1 MTEPRSA
8 GGGPMRVLLAVD
20 GSEPSGL
27 AVDLVADA
35 TWPDGTGIDVLQVVD
50 LASLVYGGPW
60 PAVPAIAP
68 DRIEADFREE
78 AARTVRDTA
87 ARLAGPG
94 REIHSEVIPGRP
106 ATVIVQRATEMRADV
121 VVVGSRGHGT
131 IESMVLGS
139 VSAEVV
145 DHAPCPV
152 LVARG
157 PGTRRVLLGWD
168 GSSGAAR
175 VADLLKTWPMFA
187 GSAVRVVS
195 VADVKFPWWTG
206 FPEAGSAEMLPMY
219 LETADAMRKEHEELA
234 STMAARL
241 RGAGLTADQERRDGD
256 PATEVLAAAA
266 DWRADLIAIG
276 THGRTGLRRIVLGS
290 VARNVLQHAPCS
302 VLIVR
307 EETARH

>member
-1 MTEPRSA
+1 MNADRAA
-8 GGGPMRVLLAVD
+8 GVGSMRVLLAID

-27 AVDLVADA
+27 AIDLVADA
-35 TWPDGTGIDVLQVVD
+35 AWPSGTGIDVLEVVD

-68 DRIEADFREE
+68 DRIEEDFHEQAE
-78 AARTVRDTA
+78 RTVHDA
-87 ARLAGPG
+87 VARLSAPD
-94 REIHSEVIPGRP
+94 REIHPEVIPGRP
-106 ATVIVQRATEMRADV
+106 ATVIVERATQMRADLIIL
-121 VVVGSRGHGT
+121 GSRGHGT

-157 PGTRRVLLGWD
+157 GATRRVLLGWD
-168 GSSGAAR
+168 GSSGATR

-206 FPEAGSAEMLPMY
+206 FPEAGSAEMIPMY

-234 STMAARL
+234 ATMAAQL
-241 RGAGLTADQERRDGD
+241 RSAGLTADQERRDGD

-266 DWRADLIAIG
+266 EWAADLIAIG
-276 THGRTGLRRIVLGS
+276 THGRTGLRRLLLGS

-307 EETARH
+307 EETARR

>member
-1 MTEPRSA
+1 MTEERSA
-8 GGGPMRVLLAVD
+8 SVGPMRVILAVD

-27 AVDLVADA
+27 AVDLVAA
-35 TWPDGTGIDVLQVVD
+35 AAWPPGTGIDVLQVID

-60 PAVPAIAP
+60 PAVPTIAP
-68 DRIEADFREE
+68 DQIEADFREQAE
-78 AARTVRDTA
+78 RTIRETA
-87 ARLAGPG
+87 ARLAGPD
-94 REIHSEVIPGRP
+94 RRIHTEVIPGRP
-106 ATVIVQRATEMRADV
+106 ATVIVDRAREMRADLIV
-121 VVVGSRGHGT
+121 LGSRGHGT

-157 PGTRRVLLGWD
+157 SQTGRVLLGWD
-168 GSSGAAR
+168 GSSGAGR
-175 VADLLKTWPMFA
+175 VADLVKTWPMFA
-187 GSAVRVVS
+187 QSVVRVLS

-219 LETADAMRKEHEELA
+219 VETADTMRREHAVLAAAMA
-234 STMAARL
+234 GRL
-241 RGAGLTADQERRDGD
+241 RTAGIAAEPDRRDGD
-256 PATEVLAAAA
+256 PATEIVASATHWPA
-266 DWRADLIAIG
+266 DVVAIG
-276 THGRTGLRRIVLGS
+276 SHGRTGLRRILLGS

-307 EETARH
+307 EEAATR